1 MQIVYLEY
9 HSFAPGH
16 DLDHRNVLLGILDK
30 EILHDCIGSGNY
42 MAIAKP
48 FLRIAN
54 FVDC

>member
-16 DLDHRNVLLGILDK
+16 DLDHKNVLLGILDK